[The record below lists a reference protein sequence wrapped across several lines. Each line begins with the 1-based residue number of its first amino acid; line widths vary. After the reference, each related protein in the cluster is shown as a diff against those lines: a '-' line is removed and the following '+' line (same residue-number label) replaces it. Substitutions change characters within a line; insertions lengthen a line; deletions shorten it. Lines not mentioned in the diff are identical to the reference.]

1 MGHFLW
7 GYIMRMYLILMV
19 VVVVF
24 IVCVYYVGFSNGRR
38 QCQGQVVANS
48 TQMQS
53 EIIKIQGIINAETY
67 RRGVADIRKRLY
79 EKYTIAE

>member
-1 MGHFLW
+1 MGE
-7 GYIMRMYLILMV
+7 YIMRMYLILAAV
-19 VVVVF
+19 VAVF
-24 IVCVYYVGFSNGRR
+24 IACVYYAGFSNGRH
-38 QCQGQVVANS
+38 QCQGQVVENN

-79 EKYTIAE
+79 EKYTITE